1 MAQTHYLPVALMTVT
16 QLDEHVR
23 QQLGESAQSAGPE
36 AKKHKSDLY
45 GGNFPDNIGLGKG
58 IHPKDETQ
66 DTEACRFVP
75 PPIVGINKKSRDR
88 HLVCPLKRELP
99 SMPEH

>member
-1 MAQTHYLPVALMTVT
+1 MTVT

-23 QQLGESAQSAGPE
+23 QQFGEGAQSAGRE

-66 DTEACRFVP
+66 D
-75 PPIVGINKKSRDR
+75 
-88 HLVCPLKRELP
+88 
-99 SMPEH
+99 